1 MSNFAFVHQALP
13 ELYRDCAKA
22 EGYLVTDAPTACF
35 YARRAIE
42 GLVEHIYR
50 VRGIYRPEQATLATL
65 TSNEAF
71 SVYLDNDKR
80 LKFKT
85 IRHLGN
91 DAAHNSR
98 KVLSDRD
105 AERAVTDLYHL
116 MIWGVYNHS
125 ATPALAP
132 AGKAFDRQLIPTL
145 RRQAEQRALTQQRMA
160 EAEAERTAELERLAT
175 EHQARV
181 DAMDAELERL
191 RAQLAEAQAARP
203 LPETH
208 DYNEAE
214 TRDYF
219 IDLLLGEAGWPLAN
233 TRDREYPVTGLPTP
247 SGSGR
252 VDYVLWGRDG
262 RPLGLVE
269 AKRARESVDVGR
281 DQAKAYADALQAATG
296 VRPVIFYTNGYTH
309 YLWDDAAGYPPRE
322 VQGFLTEDELALLIE
337 RRTSRQQ
344 LSGQQVN
351 TEIAGRDY
359 QLRAV
364 ASVAEAFDARRR
376 KALLVMATGSG
387 KTRTTIA
394 LVDLLSR
401 AGWVK
406 RVLFLADRTALV
418 NQAVKAF
425 KAHLPNLATVNLVE
439 DKQAN
444 GRVYASTYPTMLN
457 IINRTRAEGEAT
469 LREFGPGYF
478 DLIVVDE
485 AHRSVYAKYKA
496 IFEYFDALLV
506 GLTATPKDEVDFN
519 TYALFDLEA
528 GVPTDAYTLDQAV
541 SDGYLVPARGFSVGT
556 RFLREGIR
564 YDQLSEAEQEQWE
577 SADWGDAVPDEITSK
592 ALNRFLFNAD
602 TVDKVLTTL
611 MEHGYRVAD
620 GELLGK
626 TIIFAKNQAH
636 ADFIYERFNVLFPG
650 YGGSYAQVITN
661 RTYAAESAIEKFSEP
676 ESLPRIAISVDML
689 DTGID
694 VPEILNLVFF
704 KLVRA
709 KTKFWQ
715 MLGRGTRLAPDVFAP
730 GADKTDFLVFDFCQN
745 LEYFSQ
751 DLPGSEGQLAKPV
764 SQRVFETRVRLA
776 RALVG
781 SGTVAAGDD
790 YAVAV
795 RSDLAAFVGRLDMGN
810 VLVRPHRAAVERFA
824 SADAWAQLSEAEAEL
839 ALSVGAVASTVP
851 VEGTLEAKQFD
862 LLMLGA
868 QLSALTGDSAALARA
883 KEVAQTLAEDL
894 LTKAA
899 VPAIAAVLPYLE
911 QLAADDWWVDVSPAL
926 LEFMRKKLRGV
937 THLLDKGQKKIVYTN
952 FQDELIDPVEVEV
965 VRTQVGMNQER
976 FEQKMQE
983 YLREHLDAVAVQKV
997 LRGKQL
1003 TDEDFVALADLIDA
1017 SGIGGP
1023 ANVQVARESGG
1034 LGVFVRSLVGLS
1046 RDEAR
1051 AAFAVF
1057 LDESRYSATQIRFVQ
1072 RIVDELSENGTVDP
1086 SRLYEDPYVSL
1097 GDPLEMFGDD
1107 DAFEIVSILNRIRA
1121 TAEVA

>member
-1 MSNFAFVHQALP
+1 M
-13 ELYRDCAKA
+13 
-22 EGYLVTDAPTACF
+22 
-35 YARRAIE
+35 
-42 GLVEHIYR
+42 VEHIYR

-98 KVLSDRD
+98 KILSERD

-116 MIWGVYNHS
+116 MVWGVYNHS
-125 ATPALAP
+125 ANPALAP
-132 AGKAFDRQLIPTL
+132 MGRAFDRQLIPTL

-160 EAEAERTAELERLAT
+160 EAEAERTAEMERIAA

-191 RAQLAEAQAARP
+191 RAQLAEAQAAKT
-203 LPETH
+203 LPDTH
-208 DYNEAE
+208 DYKEAE

-219 IDLLLGEAGWPLAN
+219 IDLLLGEAGWPLAHK
-233 TRDREYPVTGLPTP
+233 RDREYPVTGLPTP

-262 RPLGLVE
+262 RPLGVVE
-269 AKRARESVDVGR
+269 AKRTRESVDIGR

-322 VQGFLTEDELALLIE
+322 VQGFLTEDELALMIE

-351 TEIAGRDY
+351 TEIAGRGY

-364 ASVAEAFDARRR
+364 ASVAESFDARRR

-418 NQAVKAF
+418 NQAVKAS

-439 DKQAN
+439 DRQAN
-444 GRVYASTYPTMLN
+444 GRVFASTYPTMLN

-496 IFEYFDALLV
+496 IFDYFDALLV

-519 TYALFDLEA
+519 TYALFDMEA

-541 SDGYLVPARGFSVGT
+541 SDGYLVPTRGFSVGT

-577 SADWGDAVPDEITSK
+577 SADWGDAVPEEITSE

-636 ADFIYERFNVLFPG
+636 ADFIYERFNALFPG

-661 RTYAAESAIEKFSEP
+661 RTYVAESAIEKFSQP

-709 KTKFWQ
+709 KT
-715 MLGRGTRLAPDVFAP
+715 
-730 GADKTDFLVFDFCQN
+730 
-745 LEYFSQ
+745 
-751 DLPGSEGQLAKPV
+751 
-764 SQRVFETRVRLA
+764 
-776 RALVG
+776 
-781 SGTVAAGDD
+781 
-790 YAVAV
+790 
-795 RSDLAAFVGRLDMGN
+795 
-810 VLVRPHRAAVERFA
+810 
-824 SADAWAQLSEAEAEL
+824 
-839 ALSVGAVASTVP
+839 
-851 VEGTLEAKQFD
+851 
-862 LLMLGA
+862 
-868 QLSALTGDSAALARA
+868 GDSAALART
-883 KEVAQTLAEDL
+883 KEVAQTLAENLL

-952 FQDELIDPVEVEV
+952 FQDELIEPVEVEV

-1003 TDEDFVALADLIDA
+1003 TDEDFAALADLIDA

-1097 GDPLEMFGDD
+1097 GDPLEMLGDD

>member
-1 MSNFAFVHQALP
+1 MSNFAFVYQALP
-13 ELYRDCAKA
+13 EIYEDCAKA

-35 YARRAIE
+35 CARRAIE

-50 VRGIYRPEQATLATL
+50 VRGIYRPEQASLATL
-65 TSNEAF
+65 TSTDGF
-71 SVYLDNDKR
+71 SALLDQDKR
-80 LKFKT
+80 LKFNT
-85 IRHLGN
+85 IRSLGN
-91 DAAHNSR
+91 AAAHNSR
-98 KVLSDRD
+98 RSLTQRD
-105 AERAVTDLYHL
+105 ADRAVQDLYQL
-116 MIWGVYNHS
+116 MVWGVYNHS
-125 ATPALAP
+125 AAPDLAP
-132 AGKAFDRQLIPTL
+132 MGGSFDVQAIPTV
-145 RRQAEQRALTQQRMA
+145 RRRAEQRALTQQRMA
-160 EAEAERTAELERLAT
+160 EAEAERTAELERLAA

-191 RAQLAEAQAARP
+191 RAQLAEAQAAKT
-203 LPETH
+203 LPDTH

-219 IDLLLGEAGWPLAN
+219 IDLLLGEAGWPLAEEC
-233 TRDREYPVTGLPTP
+233 DREFPVTGLPTP

-262 RPLGLVE
+262 RPLGVVE
-269 AKRARESVDVGR
+269 AKRARDSVDVGR
-281 DQAKAYADALQAATG
+281 EQAKAYADALEAATG
-296 VRPVIFYTNGYTH
+296 IRPVIFYTNGYTH

-322 VQGFLTEDELALLIE
+322 VQGFLTEDELALMIE
-337 RRTSRQQ
+337 RRSSRQV
-344 LSGQQVN
+344 LSGQRVN
-351 TEIAGRDY
+351 TEIVNRSY
-359 QLRAV
+359 QLKAI
-364 ASVAEAFDARRR
+364 ASVSEAFDERRR

-387 KTRTTIA
+387 KTRTMIA
-394 LVDLLSR
+394 LVDVLSR

-406 RVLFLADRTALV
+406 RVLFLADRTALM

-425 KAHLPNLATVNLVE
+425 KTHLPNLATVNLVE
-439 DKQAN
+439 DKEAN

-457 IINRTRAEGEAT
+457 IINRTRVEGEAT

-506 GLTATPKDEVDFN
+506 GLTATPKDDVDFN

-528 GVPTDAYTLDQAV
+528 GIPTDAYTLEQAV
-541 SDGYLVPARGFSVGT
+541 SEKYLVPARGFSVGT
-556 RFLREGIR
+556 QFLREGIR
-564 YDQLSEAEQEQWE
+564 YEELSEVEQEQWE
-577 SADWGDAVPDEITSK
+577 SADWGDAVPDEVTSE

-650 YGGSYAQVITN
+650 FAGDYAQVITN
-661 RTYAAESAIEKFSEP
+661 RTFAADSAIEKFSEP
-676 ESLPRIAISVDML
+676 GSLPRIAISVDML

-704 KLVRA
+704 KMVRS

-715 MLGRGTRLAPDVFAP
+715 MLGRGTRLAPDVFGP
-730 GADKTDFLVFDFCQN
+730 GAHKENFLVFDFCQN
-745 LEYFSQ
+745 LEFFSQ
-751 DLPGSEGQLAKPV
+751 DLPGSEGQVSKPV
-764 SQRVFETRVRLA
+764 SQRVFETRVGLA
-776 RALVG
+776 RALMG
-781 SGTVAAGDD
+781 SGLVAAGDD

-795 RSDLAAFVGRLDMGN
+795 RSELAAFVGRLDLRN
-810 VLVRPHRAAVERFA
+810 VLVRPHRAAVERFE
-824 SADAWAQLSEAEAEL
+824 SVEAWAQLSEADAEL
-839 ALSVGAVASTVP
+839 AFGLGSVASTVP

-862 LLMLGA
+862 LLMFGA
-868 QLSALTGDSAALARA
+868 QLAALTGDSAALTRVR
-883 KEVAQTLAEDL
+883 EVAQSIAEDL
-894 LTKAA
+894 LTKAQIPA
-899 VPAIAAVLPYLE
+899 VAALLPHLE
-911 QLAADDWWVDVSPAL
+911 QLASDEWWADVSPAL
-926 LEFMRKKLRGV
+926 LEFMRKKLRGI
-937 THLLDKGQKKIVYTN
+937 THLLDRGQKKTVYTN
-952 FQDELIDPVEVEV
+952 FQDKLIDPVEVEV
-965 VRTQVGMNQER
+965 IRAQVGMNQER

-983 YLREHLDAVAVQKV
+983 YLREHLNTVAVQKV

-1003 TDEDFVALADLIDA
+1003 TDEDFVVLADLVDA

-1023 ANVQVARESGG
+1023 ANLELVREKGG
-1034 LGVFVRSLVGLS
+1034 LGMFVRSLVGLD
-1046 RDEAR
+1046 RAEAQE
-1051 AAFAVF
+1051 AFAAF

-1072 RIVDELSENGTVDP
+1072 RIVDELSVNGTVDP
-1086 SRLYEDPYVSL
+1086 GRLYEDPYRGL
-1097 GDPLEMFGDD
+1097 GDPLDMFGDD
-1107 DAFEIVSILNRIRA
+1107 GAFEIVSILNRIRA

>member
-1 MSNFAFVHQALP
+1 M
-13 ELYRDCAKA
+13 
-22 EGYLVTDAPTACF
+22 
-35 YARRAIE
+35 
-42 GLVEHIYR
+42 VEHIYR

-98 KVLSDRD
+98 KILSERD

-116 MIWGVYNHS
+116 MVWGVYNHS
-125 ATPALAP
+125 ANPALAP
-132 AGKAFDRQLIPTL
+132 MGRAFDRQLIPTL

-160 EAEAERTAELERLAT
+160 EAEAERTAEMERIAA

-191 RAQLAEAQAARP
+191 RAQLAEAQAAKT
-203 LPETH
+203 LPDTH
-208 DYNEAE
+208 DYKEAE

-219 IDLLLGEAGWPLAN
+219 IDLLLGEAGWPLAHK
-233 TRDREYPVTGLPTP
+233 RDREYPVTGLPTP

-262 RPLGLVE
+262 RPLGVVE
-269 AKRARESVDVGR
+269 AKRTRESVDIGR

-322 VQGFLTEDELALLIE
+322 VQGFLTEDELALMIE

-351 TEIAGRDY
+351 TEIAGRGY

-364 ASVAEAFDARRR
+364 ASVAESFDARRR

-418 NQAVKAF
+418 NQAVKAS

-439 DKQAN
+439 DRQAN
-444 GRVYASTYPTMLN
+444 GRVFASTYPTMLN

-496 IFEYFDALLV
+496 IFDYFDALLV

-519 TYALFDLEA
+519 TYALFDMEA

-541 SDGYLVPARGFSVGT
+541 SDGYLVPTRGFSVGT

-577 SADWGDAVPDEITSK
+577 SADWGDAVPEEITSE

-636 ADFIYERFNVLFPG
+636 ADFIYERFNALFPG

-661 RTYAAESAIEKFSEP
+661 RTYVAESAIEKFSQP

-709 KTKFWQ
+709 KT
-715 MLGRGTRLAPDVFAP
+715 
-730 GADKTDFLVFDFCQN
+730 
-745 LEYFSQ
+745 
-751 DLPGSEGQLAKPV
+751 
-764 SQRVFETRVRLA
+764 
-776 RALVG
+776 
-781 SGTVAAGDD
+781 
-790 YAVAV
+790 
-795 RSDLAAFVGRLDMGN
+795 
-810 VLVRPHRAAVERFA
+810 
-824 SADAWAQLSEAEAEL
+824 
-839 ALSVGAVASTVP
+839 
-851 VEGTLEAKQFD
+851 
-862 LLMLGA
+862 
-868 QLSALTGDSAALARA
+868 GDSAALART
-883 KEVAQTLAEDL
+883 KEVAQTLAENL

-952 FQDELIDPVEVEV
+952 FQDELIEPVEVEV

-1003 TDEDFVALADLIDA
+1003 TDEDFAALADLIDA

-1097 GDPLEMFGDD
+1097 GDPLEMLGDD